1 MPKRARSMSK
11 TEDEAARQLRD
22 QALDTALELTFPAS
36 DPIALSVPTVPT
48 PKPRAASP
56 ASPVGAI
63 H

>member
-1 MPKRARSMSK
+1 MSK

-22 QALDTALELTFPAS
+22 QALDAALELTFPAS
-36 DPIALSVPTVPT
+36 DPIALSVPT

-56 ASPVGAI
+56 GSPVGAI